1 MLLSR
6 DSSSLVETVST
17 LLVRELME
25 VSTEFVKYLIR
36 GQMHALLLAQTM
48 VFFPA
53 VSILVFGTIIL
64 LVTYS

>member
-1 MLLSR
+1 MLLPR

-17 LLVRELME
+17 LLVRELMK
-25 VSTEFVKYLIR
+25 VSAVFVKCLIR

-48 VFFPA
+48 FFFSA